1 MLAIR
6 LAQAGSALFYVAFAW
21 VAISMIF
28 GSEPKGSSDQMA
40 HEWTAW
46 LLGQPWGRWFVGAI
60 GLGFLI
66 TGAGVAAR
74 GLRADFK
81 IRIETKED
89 KKEVVTALG
98 VVGFLARGFVFA
110 IIGFFFLFA
119 AIPAGLNEAQRLA
132 GALRALQNYP
142 YGRIVLGMT
151 SAGFIAFGLFEIGQG
166 AYRRVRVPRLPA
178 RVSADG

>member
-1 MLAIR
+1 MATQIRHESWLELAARLGYTARGCVFAIVGVLAALAAVGNPSRAPDSKDALRTLLTQPFGEALLALIAAGLLCFAVWRLAQAVLDADRHGATPSSLLQR

-21 VAISMIF
+21 VATSMIF

-81 IRIETKED
+81 IRIETK
-89 KKEVVTALG
+89 G
-98 VVGFLARGFVFA
+98 
-110 IIGFFFLFA
+110 
-119 AIPAGLNEAQRLA
+119 
-132 GALRALQNYP
+132 
-142 YGRIVLGMT
+142 
-151 SAGFIAFGLFEIGQG
+151 
-166 AYRRVRVPRLPA
+166 
-178 RVSADG
+178 